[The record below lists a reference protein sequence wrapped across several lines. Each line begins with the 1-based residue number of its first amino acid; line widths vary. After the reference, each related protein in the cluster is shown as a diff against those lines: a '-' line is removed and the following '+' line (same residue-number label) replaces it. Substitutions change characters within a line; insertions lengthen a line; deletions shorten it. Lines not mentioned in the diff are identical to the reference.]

1 MGIQLNPK
9 ARAHARQLITDGQV
23 DRDSPWRIDADEENA
38 LLGDDDWAQYA
49 LWFLGLDESENS
61 DTKAHYR
68 YPVGKAGRVYRSALI
83 AIRQRA
89 GQQDDS
95 GIFETAG
102 ELIGLI
108 DGDQG
113 ASDGDAAPTGSAD
126 KPISAVALDSLAL
139 DAHRLAM
146 SAIPWALMPECLA
159 AVAQPFAAPVQAAR
173 PVKSRAG
180 NASNGAIAV
189 LSLTGVITQ
198 HPDWMG
204 DTSLDGFMM
213 DFLTAMND
221 PAVGA
226 LLISID
232 SPGGSV
238 YGVQEVSETMQAR
251 RGQKPVITIANSL
264 AASAAYW
271 IGCQADQFYCTPGGE
286 VGSIGVWQAHM
297 DISGMLAQAG
307 IHTTVI
313 SAGRYKTDGN
323 PYQPLDA
330 EAQAFMQ
337 SRVDDY
343 YAAFVDAVASARGV
357 RSDVVKNGMGQGRV
371 LGAADALRQ
380 NMIDGVMTLPQVLQQ
395 MAQQLSA
402 KSPQPV
408 RKVSGSSRSRLAILA

>member
-9 ARAHARQLITDGQV
+9 AKAHARQRITAGHV
-23 DRDSPWRIDADEENA
+23 DRETPWSIDADEENA
-38 LLGDDDWAQYA
+38 LLGDDDWAQYG
-49 LWFLGLDESENS
+49 LWFLGLDETENS

-68 YPVGKAGRVYRSALI
+68 YPVGKAGKVYRSALI

-89 GQQDDS
+89 GQQDAA
-95 GIFETAG
+95 GIFEAAG

-108 DGDQG
+108 DADRD
-113 ASDGDAAPTGSAD
+113 APDHDDAAPTGSAG
-126 KPISAVALDSLAL
+126 KEGIGSAALDTR
-139 DAHRLAM
+139 RLAM
-146 SAIPWALMPECLA
+146 AASPWALMPECLA
-159 AVAQPFAAPVQAAR
+159 AVVHPFAVSTQAR
-173 PVKSRAG
+173 PVMSR
-180 NASNGAIAV
+180 NPASSPGAIAV
-189 LSLTGVITQ
+189 LCLSGVITQ

-204 DTSLDGFMM
+204 DTSLDGFMS

-238 YGVQEVSETMQAR
+238 YGVQEVSEMMLSMR
-251 RGQKPVITIANSL
+251 EHKPVVAFANSL

-271 IGCQADQFYCTPGGE
+271 IGCSASSFYCTPGGE

-297 DISGMLAQAG
+297 DISGMLDNAG
-307 IHTTVI
+307 IQTTVI
-313 SAGRYKTDGN
+313 SAGKYKTEGN
-323 PYQPLDA
+323 PYQPLDPV
-330 EAQAFMQ
+330 AQAFMQ

-357 RSDVVKNGMGQGRV
+357 KPDAVTSGMGQGRV
-371 LGAADALRQ
+371 LGAAEALKQ

-408 RKVSGSSRSRLAILA
+408 RKGSGSSRSRLAVLA